1 MATTDP
7 RKFTVAP
14 LHNKRVPMR
23 TIRLIASRIA
33 QDYQPEKIILF
44 GSYAY
49 GKPTPNSD
57 IDMLVIMDSSRNEV
71 EAAGEILKALP
82 PQPFSIDLLVRS
94 QATIDRRIEMGDWFL
109 KEATSQGIALYER
122 DHT

>member
-7 RKFTVAP
+7 RSYTAAP
-14 LHNKRVPMR
+14 FRNKRVPMR
-23 TIRLIASRIA
+23 TIRSIASRIA
-33 QDYQPEKIILF
+33 KEYRPEKIILF

-49 GKPTPNSD
+49 GRPSPASD
-57 IDMLVIMDSSRNEV
+57 IDMLVIMDSNRNEV
-71 EAAGEILKALP
+71 EAAREILKDLP

-94 QATIDRRIEMGDWFL
+94 QATIDRRIELGDWFL
-109 KEATSQGIALYER
+109 KEVTSQGIALYER